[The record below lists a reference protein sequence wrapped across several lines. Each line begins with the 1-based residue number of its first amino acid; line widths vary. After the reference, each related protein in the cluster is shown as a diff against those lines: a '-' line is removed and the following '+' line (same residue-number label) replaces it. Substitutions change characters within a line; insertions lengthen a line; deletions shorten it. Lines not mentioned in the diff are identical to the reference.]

1 MKKLFTIDDFMVAFI
16 SAMGYGFGYTLA
28 KRAGCSEIIS
38 LAACV
43 ALGMG
48 LEVVI
53 SKLIFNK
60 AMELLRNIGHWVILT
75 IWNPLM
81 R

>member
-60 AMELLRNIGHWVILT
+60 AIQKKKTNLSLCQ
-75 IWNPLM
+75 
-81 R
+81 